1 MNIEKEITEIK
12 EFLASKEEVLLSFIF
27 GSFIEGRL
35 TEESDIDIA
44 ILFKNKPDFSFLI
57 DIMDR
62 INQITG
68 READIVILN
77 EASPII
83 KMQVL
88 KKGKLLKKINDK
100 TYNDFFLRTVKE
112 YDDIKRIRR
121 PQEENI
127 LRGRIYV
134 RT

>member
-88 KKGKLLKKINDK
+88 KKGKL
-100 TYNDFFLRTVKE
+100 
-112 YDDIKRIRR
+112 
-121 PQEENI
+121 
-127 LRGRIYV
+127 
-134 RT
+134 